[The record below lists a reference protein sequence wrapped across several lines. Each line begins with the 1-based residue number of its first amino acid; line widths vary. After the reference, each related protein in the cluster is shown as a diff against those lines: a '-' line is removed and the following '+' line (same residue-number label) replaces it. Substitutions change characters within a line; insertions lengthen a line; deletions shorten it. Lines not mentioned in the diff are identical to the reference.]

1 MIDAPLNDRGCLGDI
16 TTTIDALVESEDP
29 SLVDVAERFET
40 TDALATWIRALPQ
53 RDDVGA
59 PGDGPKVKACS
70 PPQRLRIAPTDPN
83 CVERAALYLG
93 AAELIDPRPTRALT
107 TIDVPGGRHTLPV
120 EDGVPVV
127 LDPKIPRNLAR
138 AELYRSSLTR
148 NGASAVALSPEQ
160 AIDWIAVLAAEPA
173 ACFAGGGE
181 RVRSGHQAMHA
192 LLAGKMLDADQVGD
206 IAFVLGLAHHEAHL
220 YGHTG
225 RCIVGTTAVAL
236 DQIDREI
243 RNAGGLRVGRYRV
256 KPNYPLIGKLG
267 RVGGHIGYRVGVAAL
282 RAKLAS
288 VGVTPP
294 VVDALEAELNREGL
308 SLGPLAQPAP
318 MAGTLASLT
327 PDALAGQWLARKF

>member
-1 MIDAPLNDRGCLGDI
+1 MGRRSRCA
-16 TTTIDALVESEDP
+16 
-29 SLVDVAERFET
+29 
-40 TDALATWIRALPQ
+40 
-53 RDDVGA
+53 
-59 PGDGPKVKACS
+59 
-70 PPQRLRIAPTDPN
+70 PPQRLRIAPADPN

-93 AAELIDPRPTRALT
+93 AAELIDPTPERSLT

-120 EDGVPVV
+120 EDGAPVV
-127 LDPKIPRNLAR
+127 LDPRIPRNVAR
-138 AELYRSSLTR
+138 AELYRSSLRR
-148 NGASAVALSPEQ
+148 NGAAAVALSPEQ
-160 AIDWIAVLAAEPA
+160 AIDWIAVLASEPA
-173 ACFAGGGE
+173 ACFDGGAD

-192 LLAGKMLDADQVGD
+192 LLDGEALTADQVGD

-236 DQIDREI
+236 DQIDRDI
-243 RNAGGLRVGRYRV
+243 RNSGGVRVGRYRV
-256 KPNYPLIGKLG
+256 KPNYPLLGKLG

-318 MAGTLASLT
+318 MSGTLAALT